1 MKILLSSTF
10 PSLVN
15 QIQND
20 LCENDCALPVSYQM
34 IDLHIYL
41 VPSEMWRD
49 KYNNMDNEDVSE
61 SISLGFIRIHPESR
75 VYDLREE
82 IEIQLNSP
90 NLPQEYVF
98 LKSVGR
104 CLTKVKQHQELR
116 LKAKHFLPQ
125 LNSSQK
131 YGNEV
136 YIIETSI
143 RGSDSSASNSILM
156 SSDQRSSSNND
167 HVTGG
172 KFRYQNGNSKPGNG
186 NNYHLPFLQTSE
198 KLQRLVRVGPP
209 HQNLKHI
216 NPTPL
221 DPSSN
226 SNSDTYLGSPTYQL
240 GSKLVNDSNYY
251 LEEVAMGT
259 KLYSPPS
266 LSLSPTH
273 RNNRRRR
280 RQRRIP
286 ARSVPRSDPVSRN
299 VAGNDDD
306 DDDDNDDD
314 DDDDDVLPAIHS
326 YSEPPH
332 FSHPHFRS
340 PYIHSYPYLIND
352 MVMLPMSR
360 SPRNSNRRAR
370 YNNNKNNNNN
380 SNNNNKDYDDNNSND
395 NGDTRQSRSPNTRA
409 SLPADL
415 SQRSTRRS
423 KEKPKPEG
431 NTTSDTR
438 TMTDG
443 KEGEEDEVRHN
454 PTDEKRLRE
463 LRAREKL
470 KREQEEQERWERLDN
485 EQQNL
490 ELGLT
495 KGVQE
500 KLQQEEGGDDGEGP
514 GEGQQGER
522 LSPRK
527 KNKAETGKGKGK
539 ERGEEG
545 EEEGEDGDNE
555 KEENGEEK
563 AEEVKGEEAEDGVG
577 DGEEEEEAELAEN
590 NTERDSRNENSFR
603 PEPDTETT
611 SKKGQSLTPAQKTA
625 EPETARSKQK
635 NETEKL
641 QEMLESI
648 REQRKSKERQREE
661 LVKRAKTLQAKIQN
675 RRNHARDIWKKKY
688 YEEKKKTP
696 PLEEQCNKLRHEL
709 DVIHRKYISSLEP
722 AKEKPTK
729 ITTKKPS
736 EKNNILIQ
744 ASRLK
749 HETEDLQHRVDNAKM
764 KLTAELKLRNQTEIE
779 LKALK
784 GELIQ
789 QKINLNLI
797 RKQQLSSIMTPG
809 GTPAASQDML
819 IAIKQPIIQTTK

>member
-1 MKILLSSTF
+1 MGRRR
-10 PSLVN
+10 
-15 QIQND
+15 
-20 LCENDCALPVSYQM
+20 EM

-104 CLTKVKQHQELR
+104 CLTKVKHHQELR

-143 RGSDSSASNSILM
+143 RGSDSSTSNSILM
-156 SSDQRSSSNND
+156 SSDQRNSSNNG

-172 KFRYQNGNSKPGNG
+172 KFRYQNGNSKP
-186 NNYHLPFLQTSE
+186 
-198 KLQRLVRVGPP
+198 
-209 HQNLKHI
+209 
-216 NPTPL
+216 
-221 DPSSN
+221 
-226 SNSDTYLGSPTYQL
+226 
-240 GSKLVNDSNYY
+240 
-251 LEEVAMGT
+251 
-259 KLYSPPS
+259 
-266 LSLSPTH
+266 
-273 RNNRRRR
+273 RN
-280 RQRRIP
+280 
-286 ARSVPRSDPVSRN
+286 
-299 VAGNDDD
+299 
-306 DDDDNDDD
+306 
-314 DDDDDVLPAIHS
+314 
-326 YSEPPH
+326 
-332 FSHPHFRS
+332 
-340 PYIHSYPYLIND
+340 
-352 MVMLPMSR
+352 
-360 SPRNSNRRAR
+360 
-370 YNNNKNNNNN
+370 
-380 SNNNNKDYDDNNSND
+380 
-395 NGDTRQSRSPNTRA
+395 DTRQSRSPNTGA
-409 SLPADL
+409 SFPGDL

-423 KEKPKPEG
+423 KEKPKAEG
-431 NTTSDTR
+431 NVTSDTR

-443 KEGEEDEVRHN
+443 KEEEDEDLHN

-463 LRAREKL
+463 MRAREEL
-470 KREQEEQERWERLDN
+470 KREQEEQERWERLDS
-485 EQQNL
+485 EQQNF
-490 ELGLT
+490 ELGLS
-495 KGVQE
+495 KGAQE
-500 KLQQEEGGDDGEGP
+500 KLQQQDGGSDGEGP
-514 GEGQQGER
+514 GEEQREER

-527 KNKAETGKGKGK
+527 KKKAETGKGK
-539 ERGEEG
+539 EQGEEG
-545 EEEGEDGDNE
+545 EEEGEGEDNE
-555 KEENGEEK
+555 KGEDGEEK
-563 AEEVKGEEAEDGVG
+563 AEEVKGEVAEDGVG
-577 DGEEEEEAELAEN
+577 NEEQDEEAELVEQ
-590 NTERDSRNENSFR
+590 NTERDSHNENSIR
-603 PEPDTETT
+603 PEANTETTT
-611 SKKGQSLTPAQKTA
+611 SKKEQSVSGAGGAGGGAGGVGGGAGGAGSGAGEEGGGAGGEGGGAGGAGSGAGGAGGGAGRPGGGAGGA
-625 EPETARSKQK
+625 GGGAGGAGGGAGGAGGGAGGEGGGAGGEGGGAGGEGSGAGG
-635 NETEKL
+635 EGAEKL

-661 LVKRAKTLQAKIQN
+661 LVKRAKSLQAKIQN

-688 YEEKKKTP
+688 YEEKKKTS
-696 PLEEQCNKLRHEL
+696 PLEEQCNKQRHEL

-797 RKQQLSSIMTPG
+797 RKQQLSSIMTQG
-809 GTPAASQDML
+809 GTPAGSQDML

>member
-1 MKILLSSTF
+1 
-10 PSLVN
+10 
-15 QIQND
+15 
-20 LCENDCALPVSYQM
+20 M

-104 CLTKVKQHQELR
+104 CLTKVKHHQELR

-143 RGSDSSASNSILM
+143 RGSDSSTSNSILM
-156 SSDQRSSSNND
+156 SSDQRNSSNNG

-172 KFRYQNGNSKPGNG
+172 KFRYQNGNSKPRNG

-226 SNSDTYLGSPTYQL
+226 SNSDSYLGSPTYQM
-240 GSKLVNDSNYY
+240 GSKLVDDSNYY

-259 KLYSPPS
+259 KLHTPPS
-266 LSLSPTH
+266 LSLSPTNH
-273 RNNRRRR
+273 NNRRRR

-286 ARSVPRSDPVSRN
+286 ARSVARSDPVSKN

-314 DDDDDVLPAIHS
+314 DDDDDVLPTIHS
-326 YSEPPH
+326 YSEPPY

-340 PYIHSYPYLIND
+340 PYVHSYPYLIND
-352 MVMLPMSR
+352 MVMLPVSR
-360 SPRNSNRRAR
+360 SPRNSKRRAR
-370 YNNNKNNNNN
+370 NNNNN
-380 SNNNNKDYDDNNSND
+380 NNNNDDNKDYDDNNSND
-395 NGDTRQSRSPNTRA
+395 NGETRQSRSPNTGA
-409 SLPADL
+409 SFPGDL

-423 KEKPKPEG
+423 KEKPKAEG
-431 NTTSDTR
+431 NVTSDRR

-443 KEGEEDEVRHN
+443 KEEEDEDLHN

-463 LRAREKL
+463 MRAREEL
-470 KREQEEQERWERLDN
+470 KREQEEQERWERLDS
-485 EQQNL
+485 EQQNF

-495 KGVQE
+495 KGAQE
-500 KLQQEEGGDDGEGP
+500 KLRQQDGVSDGEGP
-514 GEGQQGER
+514 GEEQREER

-527 KNKAETGKGKGK
+527 KKKAETGKGK
-539 ERGEEG
+539 EQGEEG
-545 EEEGEDGDNE
+545 EEEGEGEDNE
-555 KEENGEEK
+555 KGEDGEEK
-563 AEEVKGEEAEDGVG
+563 AEEVKGEVAEDGVG
-577 DGEEEEEAELAEN
+577 NEEQDEEAELVEQ
-590 NTERDSRNENSFR
+590 NTERDSRNENSIR
-603 PEPDTETT
+603 PEPNTETTT
-611 SKKGQSLTPAQKTA
+611 SKKEQSLSPAQKTA
-625 EPETARSKQK
+625 EPENARSKQK

-661 LVKRAKTLQAKIQN
+661 LVKRAKSLQAKIQN

-688 YEEKKKTP
+688 YEEKKKTS
-696 PLEEQCNKLRHEL
+696 PLEEQCNKQRHEL

-797 RKQQLSSIMTPG
+797 RKQQLSSIMTQG
-809 GTPAASQDML
+809 GTPAGSQDML

>member
-1 MKILLSSTF
+1 MYKEVYTEIILQFADYQQNIYFAIFSPKSS
-10 PSLVN
+10 L
-15 QIQND
+15 D
-20 LCENDCALPVSYQM
+20 LTNTLIPLDYSKNLDYTTEGSQTLIYNMGRRREM

-286 ARSVPRSDPVSRN
+286 A
-299 VAGNDDD
+299 
-306 DDDDNDDD
+306 
-314 DDDDDVLPAIHS
+314 
-326 YSEPPH
+326 
-332 FSHPHFRS
+332 
-340 PYIHSYPYLIND
+340 
-352 MVMLPMSR
+352 
-360 SPRNSNRRAR
+360 
-370 YNNNKNNNNN
+370 
-380 SNNNNKDYDDNNSND
+380 
-395 NGDTRQSRSPNTRA
+395 
-409 SLPADL
+409 
-415 SQRSTRRS
+415 RRS